1 MEYKNYIEG
10 KRIYL
15 RDVKTSDVNQDY
27 CGWMNDPEVNQYLET
42 RHTIQTLDSIMEY
55 VKRLEG
61 NKDEIFF
68 AICLKENGKH
78 IGNIKIGPINQIH
91 KYADIS
97 LVIGDK
103 NQWGKGFATE
113 AIKLITG
120 YAFQTLNLNKLRAGC
135 YEQNEGSKKA
145 FEKAGYTVE
154 SIFKN
159 QYLFNGKYVN
169 SFSLVIFN
177 NK

>member
-1 MEYKNYIEG
+1 MEYNHFIDGE
-10 KRIYL
+10 RIIL

-27 CGWMNDPEVNQYLET
+27 CNWMNDPEVNQYLET
-42 RHTIQTLDSIMEY
+42 RHSVQTLDSIMEY

-68 AICLKENGKH
+68 AICLKEDGKH
-78 IGNIKIGPINQIH
+78 IGNIKIGPINHIH
-91 KYADIS
+91 KYADVS

-113 AIKLITG
+113 AIKLITN
-120 YAFQTLNLNKLRAGC
+120 YAFQVLNLNKLRAGC

-154 SIFKN
+154 AIFKN
-159 QYLFNGKYVN
+159 QYLYKGKYIN
-169 SFSLVIFN
+169 SFSLVRFN